1 MGGSTLDYKGEV
13 VGGTMSWRAPWNSK
27 DKAGGTGLVS
37 KKEEE
42 GAWGVHRPQC
52 KKRA

>member
-1 MGGSTLDYKGEV
+1 MEL
-13 VGGTMSWRAPWNSK
+13 K
-27 DKAGGTGLVS
+27 DKAGGTELVS
-37 KKEEE
+37 KEEE